1 MTATTFDLVRKANMN
16 LSGGNL
22 TATSTGAGGVGVS
35 RGAQQNFYFE
45 CTPTTITGVPRV
57 GISSLNAPQTTD
69 LSNGLYCLGYDATG
83 AVKIN
88 SVTIATI
95 QTFAAGNR
103 IDCAVN
109 IPLRLIWFRVA
120 GGNWNNNV
128 ANDPATNTGGI
139 DWSSMT
145 IAATMQAAVSATLTG
160 TVWVGAFSTASFAG
174 APPSGYVTLDTVSG
188 NTSTNT
194 FKETSHPIPV
204 ASDFAGVYKT
214 IQTKLTAHCKLF
226 QPAGAIKT
234 VSGVI
239 RELGVAVPGKRID
252 VYNRKDGTL
261 IGTTTSDGA
270 GAWSVPTLD
279 QTKVRVVAT
288 DEFAYNSL
296 AADNVTPA

>member
-1 MTATTFDLVRKANMN
+1 MTATTFDLVRKVNN
-16 LSGGNL
+16 TLSGGNL
-22 TATSTGAGGVGVS
+22 VATSTGAGGVGTS

-45 CTPTTITGVPRV
+45 VTLTTLTGTPRV
-57 GISSLNAPQTTD
+57 GISSLNAPQTTS
-69 LSNGLYCLGYDATG
+69 LENALYCLGYDASG

-88 SVTIATI
+88 NVTIATI
-95 QTFAAGNR
+95 ATFAQGNR

-109 IPLRLIWFRVA
+109 LPLRLIWFRVA

-145 IAATMQAAVSATLTG
+145 LAATMQAAVSASLTG
-160 TVWVGAFSTASFAG
+160 TVWTAVFSAAGWAG
-174 APPSGYVTLDTVSG
+174 AAPAGYVSLDSINA
-188 NTSTNT
+188 NTTTNGLENHHT
-194 FKETSHPIPV
+194 TPV
-204 ASDFAGVYKT
+204 ASDFAGAYKT
-214 IQTKLTAHCKLF
+214 IAQLTTQHCKRF
-226 QPAGAIKT
+226 QPAGTIKT

-239 RELGVAVPGKRID
+239 RELGVVVPGKRID
-252 VYNRKDGTL
+252 VYNRNSGEL

-288 DEFAYNSL
+288 DAYNYNSL